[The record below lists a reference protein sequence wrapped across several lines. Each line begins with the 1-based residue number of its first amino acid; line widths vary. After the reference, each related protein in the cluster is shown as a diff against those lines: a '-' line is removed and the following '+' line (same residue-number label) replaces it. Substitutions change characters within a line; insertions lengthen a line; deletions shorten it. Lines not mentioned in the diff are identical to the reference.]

1 MFAAHVIDDEV
12 VRDGEEPGAEC
23 VLVVELVTAF
33 EHADPGFL
41 KQVFRQFAA
50 SGQVQEIAKKAMLV
64 LLDQTV
70 EQVRISTSKSTS
82 DLRALLRHRTLE
94 IECSRVHPTDTYEG
108 GGKKDARECEAV
120 ARSI

>member
-1 MFAAHVIDDEV
+1 MTRLCATAKSHVLN
-12 VRDGEEPGAEC
+12 A

-70 EQVRISTSKSTS
+70 EQVGISTSKSTS
-82 DLRALLRHRTLE
+82 DLRALLRHRVLE
-94 IECSRVHPTDTYEG
+94 IEGSRVHTTDTYEAEG
-108 GGKKDARECEAV
+108 EKTQGIGKTVRELDLSCLN
-120 ARSI
+120 